1 MDAVSPL
8 SVPRRP
14 PHLAWQ
20 DIAGEA
26 VVLDAKARVLR
37 GLNATGARVW
47 DLIDGVRTVED
58 IAATLA
64 AEWVRDLS
72 PTLADVLGFVE
83 ALRDRGLVE
92 I

>member
-1 MDAVSPL
+1 MSELTVE

-14 PHLAWQ
+14 AHLAWQ
-20 DIAGEA
+20 QIAGEA
-26 VVLDAKARVLR
+26 VVLDTEARVLR

-47 DLIDGVRTVED
+47 DLIDGTRSLGE

-64 AEWVRDLS
+64 AEWQRDTP
-72 PTLADVLGFVE
+72 PTLADVRTFVT

-92 I
+92 V